1 MVPEPPV
8 PDDLIYRALGRVAD
22 GWEKLM
28 YTTGR
33 GRPEV
38 REVDRR
44 LPVRVVSVRR
54 EAQDVVSIEL
64 APTDR
69 DRLPR
74 WDPGAHVDVMLPSG
88 RMRQYSLTGDPDDR
102 TSYRIAVRRIR
113 ERDGG
118 GGGSLEMH
126 TLIAGDE
133 LMLKGPRNAFPFI
146 IARSYLFVAGG
157 IGITP
162 ILPMV
167 RDAVARGDDW
177 AFVYAGRS
185 RASLAFLDEI
195 GALAEQFPD
204 RVHVWPDDEFGTPDG
219 ERILAAAPQG
229 AALYCCGPPPMIDAL
244 RGSVPVDHIDTL
256 HYERFS
262 APPVIAGEPFV
273 IELASTGERLEV
285 AADQSALSVLRTVRP
300 SIAYSCQQ
308 GFCGTCPVRV
318 IEGEVSH
325 RDRFL
330 TDDMRGE
337 LMATCVSRAT
347 GTVVLDL

>member
-1 MVPEPPV
+1 MVPEAPV
-8 PDDLIYRALGRVAD
+8 PDDLMFRTLGRVVD

-44 LPVRVVSVRR
+44 LPVRVASVRR
-54 EAQDVVSIEL
+54 EAQDVVSIDL
-64 APTDR
+64 DPIDR
-69 DRLPR
+69 SRLPR

-88 RMRQYSLTGDPDDR
+88 RMRQYSLTGNPDDT

-126 TLIAGDE
+126 TLAVGDE

-177 AFVYAGRS
+177 AFVYTGRS
-185 RASLAFLDEI
+185 RASLAFMDEI
-195 GALAEQFPD
+195 SELAERFPD
-204 RVHVWPDDEFGTPDG
+204 RVHVWPDDEFGTPRG
-219 ERILAAAPQG
+219 ERILAAAPHG

-244 RGSVPVDHIDTL
+244 RGSVPVDNIDTL
-256 HYERFS
+256 HFERFS
-262 APPVIAGEPFV
+262 APPVIAGEPFA
-273 IELASTGERLEV
+273 IELASTGERIAV
-285 AADQSALSVLRTVRP
+285 GPDQSALSALRTVRP
-300 SIAYSCQQ
+300 NIAYSCQQ

-318 IEGEVSH
+318 ISGEVTH

-337 LMATCVSRAT
+337 LMATCVSRGT